1 MRRNDFSYKKLG
13 VKKMKKIRFFTE
25 SKEYI
30 KSNKKRA
37 IWYFILRTL
46 VVAVLVSS
54 IVGHNWSN
62 TFMCVLTLILFMIPS
77 FLDRKLSIT
86 LPTTLEVIILLF
98 IFAAEILGEVSSFYL
113 QFERWD
119 DMLHTANGFIMAAI
133 GFALIEIFNRSEKI
147 TFVLTP
153 FFVAFFAFCFSMT
166 TAILWEFFEYFM
178 DAFTKT
184 DMQKDT
190 IITAISS
197 VLFNPEGA
205 NEAVTIPINSVIING
220 QPWNFGGYIDIGLI
234 DTMHD
239 AWVNFIGAIVFSTI
253 GFFYVKSLGQGRFA
267 SKFIPSI
274 KKEL

>member
-1 MRRNDFSYKKLG
+1 MEIKG
-13 VKKMKKIRFFTE
+13 FFKQ

-37 IWYFILRTL
+37 IWYFVLRTL
-46 VVAVLVSS
+46 VVLVLISS
-54 IVGHNWSN
+54 VINQNWYN
-62 TFMCVLTLILFMIPS
+62 TFMCILTLTLFMIPS
-77 FLDRKLSIT
+77 FLARNLNIT

-98 IFAAEILGEVSSFYL
+98 IFSAEMLGEVSSFYL
-113 QFERWD
+113 QYERWD

-133 GFALIEIFNRSEKI
+133 GFALIEIFNRSDKI
-147 TFVLTP
+147 TFTLTP

-166 TAILWEFFEYFM
+166 TAILWEFFEYYM
-178 DAFTKT
+178 DVFTKS

-205 NEAVTIPINSVIING
+205 NHAVTIPIDSIVVNG

-239 AWVNFIGAIVFSTI
+239 AWVNFIGAIVFSII
-253 GFFYVKSLGQGRFA
+253 GFFYVKSLGKGRFA

-274 KKEL
+274 NKKS

>member
-1 MRRNDFSYKKLG
+1 MGKKSFL
-13 VKKMKKIRFFTE
+13 KE

-37 IWYFILRTL
+37 VWYFVLRGLVLAALVASIL
-46 VVAVLVSS
+46 
-54 IVGHNWSN
+54 GQNWN
-62 TFMCVLTLILFMIPS
+62 NAFMCVLTLVLFMIPS
-77 FLDRKLSIT
+77 FLDRRLNVS

-98 IFAAEILGEVSSFYL
+98 IFAAEILGEVSSYYL
-113 QFERWD
+113 EYERWD

-133 GFALIEIFNRSEKI
+133 GFALIEIFNKSDKI
-147 TFVLTP
+147 TFTLTP

-166 TAILWEFFEYFM
+166 TAIIWEFFEYYM
-178 DAFTKT
+178 DVFAKT

-205 NEAVTIPINSVIING
+205 NQAVTLPIDSIVVNG
-220 QPWNFGGYIDIGLI
+220 KPWDFGGYIDIGLI

-239 AWVNFIGAIVFSTI
+239 AWVNFIGAIVFSVI
-253 GFFYVKSLGQGRFA
+253 GFFYVKSMGKGKFA

-274 KKEL
+274 KKESK